1 MKNPERQAVM
11 MNGYQSFSFGNSI
24 CSPVLSAVSEFSK
37 PLCTKGFQKI
47 RKVPNHIIL
56 FN

>member
-24 CSPVLSAVSEFSK
+24 CSPSLSANDAENQQV
-37 PLCTKGFQKI
+37 
-47 RKVPNHIIL
+47 RKLPPKLPPKNGD
-56 FN
+56 FGG